1 MSDTDAN
8 RRTGRPRSEEA
19 HRAILDAAR
28 ELLIADGYDD
38 LRLEHVAERAKVG
51 KSTIYRRWSSK
62 AELAEALLE
71 DLATPAVVVPSTNDT
86 RTELHTIVLNTI
98 TALTTTSLGPVIR
111 ALLSQ
116 IAINPEL
123 GGPFRATVV
132 RARRDQVAVVV
143 ARGIERGDLAAT
155 ADADSATEMLIGP
168 IYYRLIF
175 GGKLNRQFADR
186 IVTVFLDGNRVAFT
200 SHPGRT
206 VQPE

>member
-1 MSDTDAN
+1 MGDTTAN

-28 ELLIADGYDD
+28 ELLIADGYDS
-38 LRLEHVAERAKVG
+38 LRLEHVAIRAKVG

-71 DLATPAVVVPSTNDT
+71 DLATPAVSVPETDDT
-86 RTELHTIVLNTI
+86 RSELHAIVLNTI
-98 TALTTTSLGPVIR
+98 TALTTTSFGPVIL

-116 IAINPEL
+116 IAINPAL
-123 GGPFRATVV
+123 GDPFRSTVV
-132 RARRDQVAVVV
+132 RARRDQVTAVV

-155 ADADSATEMLIGP
+155 TDANSATEVLIGP

-175 GGKLNRQFADR
+175 GEKLNRQFADR
-186 IVTVFLDGNRVAFT
+186 IVTVFLDGNRTAHA
-200 SHPGRT
+200 SHPGCT
-206 VQPE
+206 VQFE